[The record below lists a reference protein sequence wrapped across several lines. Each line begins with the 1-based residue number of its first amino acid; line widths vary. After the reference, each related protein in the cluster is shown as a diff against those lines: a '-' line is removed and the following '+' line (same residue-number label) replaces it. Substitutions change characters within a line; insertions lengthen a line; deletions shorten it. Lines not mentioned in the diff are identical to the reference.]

1 GEHAYRA
8 GGDARFATNGG
19 GKFHLIAGA
28 QGNFHAGDG
37 AATGGVDQI
46 NSDGFEALGKL
57 NTLRKVPAALFPVGR
72 GDADK
77 YRPFCGPDFADG
89 LRHAQRKTGAI
100 VEAAAV
106 IIGAKI
112 RERREEFVSEIA
124 VGGMDFDHLEASGQ
138 GAMRGRSKIIDDLID
153 FGDGEFFRVGIVWI
167 KRDRAGSNRNPA
179 AIGYCDFVPAEPGRG
194 GAALSAGV
202 GELHAG
208 DGALF
213 ADEVGNW

>member
-1 GEHAYRA
+1 
-8 GGDARFATNGG
+8 
-19 GKFHLIAGA
+19 
-28 QGNFHAGDG
+28 
-37 AATGGVDQI
+37 
-46 NSDGFEALGKL
+46 
-57 NTLRKVPAALFPVGR
+57 
-72 GDADK
+72 
-77 YRPFCGPDFADG
+77 
-89 LRHAQRKTGAI
+89 
-100 VEAAAV
+100 
-106 IIGAKI
+106 
-112 RERREEFVSEIA
+112 SEIA

-213 ADEVGNW
+213 ADEVGNWFPGIDVRAEIDAGVRGRDAADGLDGGGFGQDQGGSTYGAAAEMNEVPGVGMAVFGRVFAHGGNGNSVF